1 MRSTATWLLAAA
13 LALLQGMSPAVAAT
27 GVDIYALPYRLLDE
41 QGQPHRLA
49 DWRGRPTIV
58 AMDHSTWSAVCS
70 STARRL
76 HALQV
81 AADRLGEAVEFVI
94 IGLEPDKDTPESWAR
109 YRRERDV
116 PGDNW
121 HFLRASPEDT
131 PNVAARLGVNY
142 RYEYGDLILD
152 LRILRVDRNGRIVGV
167 LEGYDTDTEAFL
179 KYPSAR

>member
-1 MRSTATWLLAAA
+1 MRSKAKWLPAAA
-13 LALLQGMSPAVAAT
+13 LAALQGMSPAIAAS
-27 GVDIYALPYRLLDE
+27 GIDVYSLPYRLMDE
-41 QGQPHRLA
+41 HGQPHRLA

-70 STARRL
+70 NTARRL

-81 AADRLGEAVEFVI
+81 AADRLGEAVEFVV

-109 YRRERDV
+109 YRKERDV

-121 HFLRASPEDT
+121 HFLRATVADT

-152 LRILRVDRNGRIVGV
+152 LRILKVDADGRIVRV

-179 KYPSAR
+179 K

>member
-1 MRSTATWLLAAA
+1 MLNRIAKLLAAA
-13 LALLQGMSPAVAAT
+13 MAMLLVWTPAGAAA
-27 GVDIYALPYRLLDE
+27 VDVYALPYPMVDE
-41 QGQPHRLA
+41 HGQPRRLA

-81 AADRLGEAVEFVI
+81 AADRLGKDVEFVI
-94 IGLEPDKDTPESWAR
+94 IGLEPEKDTAESWAR
-109 YRRERDV
+109 YREKRDV

-121 HFLRASPEDT
+121 HFLRASVEDT

-152 LRILRVDRNGRIVGV
+152 LRILNVNGDGRIVRV
-167 LEGYDTDTEAFL
+167 LEGYDTDTESFL
-179 KYPSAR
+179 Q